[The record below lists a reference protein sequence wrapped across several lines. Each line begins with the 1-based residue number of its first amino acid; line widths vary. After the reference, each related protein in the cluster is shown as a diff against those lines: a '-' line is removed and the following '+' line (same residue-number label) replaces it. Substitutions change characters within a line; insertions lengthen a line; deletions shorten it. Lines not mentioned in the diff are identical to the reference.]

1 MLKVVVAVK
10 DRAADCFGQPFFVG
24 TDNIAIR
31 SFMDEVNRKDD
42 ANQLFNHSDDFDLFA
57 LGIYEDTNGIITM
70 YDVPKLLM
78 LGKSAKNS

>member
-42 ANQLFNHSDDFDLFA
+42 ANQLFNHADDFDLFG
-57 LGIYEDTNGIITM
+57 LGTYDDNTGIITM
-70 YDVPKLLM
+70 YDAPKLIM